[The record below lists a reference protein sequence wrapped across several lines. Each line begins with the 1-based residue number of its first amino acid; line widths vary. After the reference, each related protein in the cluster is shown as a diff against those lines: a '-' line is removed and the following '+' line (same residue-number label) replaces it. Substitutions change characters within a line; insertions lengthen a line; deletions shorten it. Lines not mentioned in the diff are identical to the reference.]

1 MVADIQT
8 KFPLS
13 SNLVK
18 LKQFEIPDITEQ
30 YLSWLNDT
38 EVVKYSNQRFIKH
51 TKESCM
57 TFYNSFIDSPS
68 LFIAIEDELRGNVI
82 GTLTIHCN
90 VNHETA
96 DVGIMLGDKSYWGKG
111 YAKQAWCLVIDLL
124 SDVINVRKVTAGTLA
139 CNLSMLGLMKASR
152 MELDGTRANQE
163 IVGGQPVDIVYY
175 ARYHNI

>member
-1 MVADIQT
+1 MVTDIQI

-18 LKQFEIPDITEQ
+18 LRPFEMSDITEQ
-30 YLSWLNDT
+30 YLSWLNDP
-38 EVVKYSNQRFIKH
+38 EVVKYSNQRFVKH

-57 TFYNSFIDSPS
+57 IFYNSFIDSPS
-68 LFIAIEDELRGNVI
+68 LFIAIEDELRGKVI

-139 CNLSMLGLMKASR
+139 CNLPMVALMKSSGMKADGARSDQ
-152 MELDGTRANQE
+152 ELVDN
-163 IVGGQPVDIVYY
+163 IPVGIEYY
-175 ARYHNI
+175 ARFLSI